1 MAFFFRILIEFYN
14 IKGPNIRPCRI
25 LITKK
30 LKKKLKPTT
39 STYIDAFLLITR
51 DGPNIKFSGYPVK
64 TGYCMWYQAGYR
76 ILL

>member
-30 LKKKLKPTT
+30 FKKNLNP
-39 STYIDAFLLITR
+39 YLYLYWWFFA
-51 DGPNIKFSGYPVK
+51 Y
-64 TGYCMWYQAGYR
+64 Y
-76 ILL
+76 

>member
-30 LKKKLKPTT
+30 FKKNLKPLP
-39 STYIDAFLLITR
+39 LLILMIFCLLLEM
-51 DGPNIKFSGYPVK
+51 D
-64 TGYCMWYQAGYR
+64 R
-76 ILL
+76 ILNFPDIRLKPLTACDIRLDTGSY